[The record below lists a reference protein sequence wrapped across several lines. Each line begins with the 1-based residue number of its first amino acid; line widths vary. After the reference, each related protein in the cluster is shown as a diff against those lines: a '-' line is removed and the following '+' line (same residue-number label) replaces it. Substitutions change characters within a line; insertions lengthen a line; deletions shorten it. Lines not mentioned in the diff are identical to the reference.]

1 MKRKGKQNQDA
12 NNTSQQP
19 RSKDVPR
26 LTLLSDNEKKMF
38 YMIIRL
44 CWVLLQLLDYLNK
57 LNHVGLLGKIRRSTP
72 KNYIHRFQCFHTN
85 CSRYQSE
92 LLQLTEQHTIL
103 NLYHHQVYY
112 GNKTFR
118 VVFNLIILLSSTTKN
133 VTIHST
139 MQP

>member
-12 NNTSQQP
+12 DNTSQQP

-72 KNYIHRFQCFHTN
+72 KNYIHGFQCFHTN

-92 LLQLTEQHTIL
+92 LLQLTKQHTNL

-112 GNKTFR
+112 SNKTFR